1 MAEEKKNP
9 LIGAFRTPPP
19 VKPPTE
25 PVKPAIPQKITP
37 PSVGGP
43 LKATA
48 DNKTVPPIVTPTDE
62 KKSAEKKPSEQV
74 VPTAQENKVDKSKA
88 VTPEKAEDKSK
99 ATTPEKPDDKS
110 KTATPEKPDDKGKAA
125 TPEKSEDKGKAI
137 TPEKLDDKGKA
148 ITPEK
153 PDDKAKVVAPEK
165 PDNKGKTA
173 TLEKPDDKGKT
184 ATPEKP
190 DDKAKPATPEKPDD
204 KGKAVAP
211 EKSDDKGKAVA
222 PEKSDDK
229 GKAVAPEKP
238 DNKGKSTVSEK
249 PAAQDKSNDK
259 DKPTAPEKKDDKSKA
274 DAVEP
279 NSSDTIPDDFK
290 LDIVPQGGITEV
302 VMLPLSQIDDFENHP
317 FPVVDDKEMDELVES
332 VKRFGVLEATT
343 VIPSEKA
350 PGRYEMVAGHRRK
363 HACLLA
369 GKTEVPAIIRHM
381 DRDTAIL
388 YMIDTNLKRKD
399 LTPMQKARIYVMKLE
414 AMKRKNGRPT
424 KEDIAAGRVPMRE
437 DGVTP
442 MRADEQLAKE
452 TGESRATIQRLTRL
466 TKLEPELQEMVDKK
480 VLPVNTAAD
489 ISFLKKDEQKT
500 LANAIQK
507 EDKIPSGTQAAE
519 LKKASQAGSLTPEKI
534 ERTVA
539 PTKREEIPPLK
550 VTFSEEELRPY
561 FPNKR
566 TTLPDVKLA
575 VFEGLKMRQMAIER
589 KAQAAAKS
597 TPDKKAPTR

>member
-43 LKATA
+43 LKATL
-48 DNKTVPPIVTPTDE
+48 
-62 KKSAEKKPSEQV
+62 
-74 VPTAQENKVDKSKA
+74 
-88 VTPEKAEDKSK
+88 
-99 ATTPEKPDDKS
+99 
-110 KTATPEKPDDKGKAA
+110 PEKPDDKGKAA
-125 TPEKSEDKGKAI
+125 TPEKSEDKGKA
-137 TPEKLDDKGKA
+137 A
-148 ITPEK
+148 VSEK
-153 PDDKAKVVAPEK
+153 PDG
-165 PDNKGKTA
+165 KGKSTVP
-173 TLEKPDDKGKT
+173 EKPDDKGKT
-184 ATPEKP
+184 TVPEKP
-190 DDKAKPATPEKPDD
+190 ANK
-204 KGKAVAP
+204 
-211 EKSDDKGKAVA
+211 
-222 PEKSDDK
+222 
-229 GKAVAPEKP
+229 
-238 DNKGKSTVSEK
+238 DN
-249 PAAQDKSNDK
+249 PAAQDKPNDK
-259 DKPTAPEKKDDKSKA
+259 DKPAALEKKGDKSKA
-274 DAVEP
+274 DAGEP
-279 NSSDTIPDDFK
+279 NNSDTIPDDFK

>member
-25 PVKPAIPQKITP
+25 PVKPAILQKITP

-48 DNKTVPPIVTPTDE
+48 DNKTVPPIVTPADE
-62 KKSAEKKPSEQV
+62 KKSAEKKPSEQA
-74 VPTAQENKVDKSKA
+74 VPTARENKVDKSKA

-99 ATTPEKPDDKS
+99 ATTSEKLEDKGKTATPEKPDDKG
-110 KTATPEKPDDKGKAA
+110 KTVMPEKPDDKAKSATLEKPDDKGKAA
-125 TPEKSEDKGKAI
+125 TPEKSEDKGKA
-137 TPEKLDDKGKA
+137 A
-148 ITPEK
+148 VSEK
-153 PDDKAKVVAPEK
+153 PD
-165 PDNKGKTA
+165 G
-173 TLEKPDDKGKT
+173 
-184 ATPEKP
+184 
-190 DDKAKPATPEKPDD
+190 
-204 KGKAVAP
+204 
-211 EKSDDKGKAVA
+211 
-222 PEKSDDK
+222 
-229 GKAVAPEKP
+229 
-238 DNKGKSTVSEK
+238 KGKSTVSEK
-249 PAAQDKSNDK
+249 SDDKGKTTVPEKPADKDNLAAQDKSNDR
-259 DKPTAPEKKDDKSKA
+259 DKPAAPEKKDDKSKA
-274 DAVEP
+274 DAGEP
-279 NSSDTIPDDFK
+279 NNSDTIPDDFK
-290 LDIVPQGGITEV
+290 LDIVPQGGMTEV

-519 LKKASQAGSLTPEKI
+519 LKKASQAGSLTLEKI

>member
-48 DNKTVPPIVTPTDE
+48 DNKTVPPITTPADE
-62 KKSAEKKPSEQV
+62 KKPEKKKPSEQAI
-74 VPTAQENKVDKSKA
+74 PTAQENKADKNKA

-99 ATTPEKPDDKS
+99 AT
-110 KTATPEKPDDKGKAA
+110 APEKPDDKGKTAALEKPDDKAKVA
-125 TPEKSEDKGKAI
+125 TPEKSEDKGKTTI
-137 TPEKLDDKGKA
+137 PEKIDDKGKA
-148 ITPEK
+148 ALPEK
-153 PDDKAKVVAPEK
+153 PDD
-165 PDNKGKTA
+165 KGKTA

-190 DDKAKPATPEKPDD
+190 DDK
-204 KGKAVAP
+204 GKAVAP
-211 EKSDDKGKAVA
+211 EKSDDK
-222 PEKSDDK
+222 S
-229 GKAVAPEKP
+229 KAVAPEKP
-238 DNKGKSTVSEK
+238 DNKGKATVSEK
-249 PAAQDKSNDK
+249 PIAQDKPSDK
-259 DKPTAPEKKDDKSKA
+259 DKSAAPEKKDDKSKA
-274 DAVEP
+274 DAGEP
-279 NSSDTIPDDFK
+279 NNSDTIPDDFK
-290 LDIVPQGGITEV
+290 LDIVPQGGMTEV

>member
-25 PVKPAIPQKITP
+25 SVKPAIPQKITP

-153 PDDKAKVVAPEK
+153 PDDKAKAVAPEK

-173 TLEKPDDKGKT
+173 TLEKSDDKGKT
-184 ATPEKP
+184 
-190 DDKAKPATPEKPDD
+190 ATPEKPDD

-211 EKSDDKGKAVA
+211 EKSDDKC
-222 PEKSDDK
+222 
-229 GKAVAPEKP
+229 KAVAPEKP
-238 DNKGKSTVSEK
+238 DNKGKATVSEK

-290 LDIVPQGGITEV
+290 LDIVPQGGMTEV

-343 VIPSEKA
+343 VIPSEKV

-489 ISFLKKDEQKT
+489 ISFLKRDEQKT

>member
-25 PVKPAIPQKITP
+25 PVKPVIPQKITP
-37 PSVGGP
+37 PSVGGM

-62 KKSAEKKPSEQV
+62 KKSAEKKPSEQA

-99 ATTPEKPDDKS
+99 ATTPEKPEDKGKTAPPEKSDDKG
-110 KTATPEKPDDKGKAA
+110 KTIMPEKPDDKAKAVAPEKPDDKAKSAALEKPDGKGKSTVPEKPDDKGK
-125 TPEKSEDKGKAI
+125 T
-137 TPEKLDDKGKA
+137 TV
-148 ITPEK
+148 PEK
-153 PDDKAKVVAPEK
+153 PADK
-165 PDNKGKTA
+165 D
-173 TLEKPDDKGKT
+173 
-184 ATPEKP
+184 
-190 DDKAKPATPEKPDD
+190 
-204 KGKAVAP
+204 
-211 EKSDDKGKAVA
+211 
-222 PEKSDDK
+222 
-229 GKAVAPEKP
+229 
-238 DNKGKSTVSEK
+238 K

-259 DKPTAPEKKDDKSKA
+259 DKSAAPEKKDDKSKA
-274 DAVEP
+274 DAGEP
-279 NSSDTIPDDFK
+279 NNSDTIPDDFK
-290 LDIVPQGGITEV
+290 LDIVPQGGMTEV

>member
-48 DNKTVPPIVTPTDE
+48 DNKTVPPITTPADE
-62 KKSAEKKPSEQV
+62 KKPEEKKPSEQAI
-74 VPTAQENKVDKSKA
+74 PTAQENKADKNKA

-99 ATTPEKPDDKS
+99 AT
-110 KTATPEKPDDKGKAA
+110 APEKPDDKGKTAALEKPDDKAKVA
-125 TPEKSEDKGKAI
+125 TPEKSEDKGKTTI
-137 TPEKLDDKGKA
+137 PEKIDDKGKA
-148 ITPEK
+148 ALPEK
-153 PDDKAKVVAPEK
+153 PDD
-165 PDNKGKTA
+165 KGKTA

-190 DDKAKPATPEKPDD
+190 DDKAK
-204 KGKAVAP
+204 AVAP
-211 EKSDDKGKAVA
+211 EKSDDK
-222 PEKSDDK
+222 S
-229 GKAVAPEKP
+229 KAVAPEKP
-238 DNKGKSTVSEK
+238 DNKGKATVSEK
-249 PAAQDKSNDK
+249 PIAQDKPSDK
-259 DKPTAPEKKDDKSKA
+259 DKSAAPEKKDDKSKA
-274 DAVEP
+274 DAGEP
-279 NSSDTIPDDFK
+279 NNSDTIPDDFK
-290 LDIVPQGGITEV
+290 LDIVPQGGMTEV

>member
-48 DNKTVPPIVTPTDE
+48 DNKTVPPIVTLTDE
-62 KKSAEKKPSEQV
+62 KKSAEKKPSEQA

-99 ATTPEKPDDKS
+99 ATTSEKLEDKG
-110 KTATPEKPDDKGKAA
+110 KTATPEKPDD
-125 TPEKSEDKGKAI
+125 
-137 TPEKLDDKGKA
+137 
-148 ITPEK
+148 
-153 PDDKAKVVAPEK
+153 
-165 PDNKGKTA
+165 KGKTA

-204 KGKAVAP
+204 KGKAVALEKPDDKGKTATP
-211 EKSDDKGKAVA
+211 EKPDDKGKAVA

-229 GKAVAPEKP
+229 SKAVAPEKP
-238 DNKGKSTVSEK
+238 DNKGKATVSEK
-249 PAAQDKSNDK
+249 PIAQDKPSDK
-259 DKPTAPEKKDDKSKA
+259 DKSAAPEKKDDKSKA
-274 DAVEP
+274 DAGEP
-279 NSSDTIPDDFK
+279 NNSDTIPDDFK
-290 LDIVPQGGITEV
+290 LDIVPQGGMTEV

>member
-88 VTPEKAEDKSK
+88 VTPEK
-99 ATTPEKPDDKS
+99 PDDKG
-110 KTATPEKPDDKGKAA
+110 KATLPEKPDDKGKAA
-125 TPEKSEDKGKAI
+125 TPEKSEDKGKA
-137 TPEKLDDKGKA
+137 A
-148 ITPEK
+148 VSEK
-153 PDDKAKVVAPEK
+153 PDG
-165 PDNKGKTA
+165 KGKSTVP
-173 TLEKPDDKGKT
+173 EKPDDKGKT
-184 ATPEKP
+184 TVPEKP
-190 DDKAKPATPEKPDD
+190 ANK
-204 KGKAVAP
+204 
-211 EKSDDKGKAVA
+211 
-222 PEKSDDK
+222 
-229 GKAVAPEKP
+229 
-238 DNKGKSTVSEK
+238 DN
-249 PAAQDKSNDK
+249 PAAQDKPNDK
-259 DKPTAPEKKDDKSKA
+259 DKPAALVKKDDKSKA
-274 DAVEP
+274 DAGEP
-279 NSSDTIPDDFK
+279 NISDTIPDDFK
-290 LDIVPQGGITEV
+290 LDIVPQGGMTEV

-343 VIPSEKA
+343 VIPSEKV

>member
-25 PVKPAIPQKITP
+25 PVKPASPQKITP

-43 LKATA
+43 PKATA
-48 DNKTVPPIVTPTDE
+48 DNKTVPPITTPADE
-62 KKSAEKKPSEQV
+62 KKPEEKKPSEQAI
-74 VPTAQENKVDKSKA
+74 PTAQENKADKNKA

-99 ATTPEKPDDKS
+99 ATTPEKPDDKG
-110 KTATPEKPDDKGKAA
+110 KTAALEKPDDKAKVA
-125 TPEKSEDKGKAI
+125 TPEKSEDKGKTTI
-137 TPEKLDDKGKA
+137 PEKIDDKGKA
-148 ITPEK
+148 ALPEK
-153 PDDKAKVVAPEK
+153 PDD
-165 PDNKGKTA
+165 KGKTA

-190 DDKAKPATPEKPDD
+190 DDK
-204 KGKAVAP
+204 GKAVAP
-211 EKSDDKGKAVA
+211 EKSDDK
-222 PEKSDDK
+222 S
-229 GKAVAPEKP
+229 KAVAPEKP
-238 DNKGKSTVSEK
+238 DNKGKATVSEK
-249 PAAQDKSNDK
+249 PIAQDKPSDK
-259 DKPTAPEKKDDKSKA
+259 DKSAAPEKKDDKSKA
-274 DAVEP
+274 DAGEP
-279 NSSDTIPDDFK
+279 NNSDTIPDDFK
-290 LDIVPQGGITEV
+290 LDIVPQGGMTEV

>member
-1 MAEEKKNP
+1 MVEEKKNP

-48 DNKTVPPIVTPTDE
+48 DNKTVPPIVTPADE
-62 KKSAEKKPSEQV
+62 KKSAEKNPSEQA

-99 ATTPEKPDDKS
+99 ATTS
-110 KTATPEKPDDKGKAA
+110 
-125 TPEKSEDKGKAI
+125 
-137 TPEKLDDKGKA
+137 EKL
-148 ITPEK
+148 E
-153 PDDKAKVVAPEK
+153 
-165 PDNKGKTA
+165 
-173 TLEKPDDKGKT
+173 DKGKT

-190 DDKAKPATPEKPDD
+190 DDKGKTITPEKPDD
-204 KGKAVAP
+204 KGKTITP
-211 EKSDDKGKAVA
+211 EKTDDKGKATV
-222 PEKSDDK
+222 
-229 GKAVAPEKP
+229 PEKP
-238 DNKGKSTVSEK
+238 DGKGKSTVPEKPDGKGKSTVPEKPDDKGRTTVPEKPADKDK

-259 DKPTAPEKKDDKSKA
+259 DKSAAPEKKDDKSTA
-274 DAVEP
+274 GAGEP
-279 NSSDTIPDDFK
+279 NNSDTIPDDFK
-290 LDIVPQGGITEV
+290 LDIVPQGGMTEV

-343 VIPSEKA
+343 VIPSEKV

>member
-62 KKSAEKKPSEQV
+62 KKSAEKKPSEQA

-99 ATTPEKPDDKS
+99 ATTSEKLEDKG
-110 KTATPEKPDDKGKAA
+110 KTATPEKPDDKG
-125 TPEKSEDKGKAI
+125 TTVMPEKPDDKAKSAAL
-137 TPEKLDDKGKA
+137 EKPDDKGKA

-153 PDDKAKVVAPEK
+153 PDDK
-165 PDNKGKTA
+165 
-173 TLEKPDDKGKT
+173 
-184 ATPEKP
+184 
-190 DDKAKPATPEKPDD
+190 
-204 KGKAVAP
+204 GKATVP
-211 EKSDDKGKAVA
+211 EKSDDKGKAA
-222 PEKSDDK
+222 TPDKSEDK
-229 GKAVAPEKP
+229 GKAAISEKP
-238 DNKGKSTVSEK
+238 DGKGKSTVPEKPDDKGRTTVPEKPADKDK

-259 DKPTAPEKKDDKSKA
+259 DKSAAPEKKDDKSKA
-274 DAVEP
+274 DAGEP
-279 NSSDTIPDDFK
+279 NNSDTIPDDFK
-290 LDIVPQGGITEV
+290 LDIVPQGGMTEV

-343 VIPSEKA
+343 VIPSEKV

>member
-153 PDDKAKVVAPEK
+153 PDDKAKAVAPEK

-211 EKSDDKGKAVA
+211 EKSDDKGKA
-222 PEKSDDK
+222 
-229 GKAVAPEKP
+229 
-238 DNKGKSTVSEK
+238 TVSEK

>member
-99 ATTPEKPDDKS
+99 A
-110 KTATPEKPDDKGKAA
+110 A

-153 PDDKAKVVAPEK
+153 PDDKAKAVAPEK

-184 ATPEKP
+184 
-190 DDKAKPATPEKPDD
+190 ATPEKPDD

-238 DNKGKSTVSEK
+238 DNTGKATVSEK
-249 PAAQDKSNDK
+249 PAAQDKSNGK

-290 LDIVPQGGITEV
+290 LDIVPQGGMTEV

>member
-25 PVKPAIPQKITP
+25 PVKPVIPQKITP
-37 PSVGGP
+37 PSVGGM

-62 KKSAEKKPSEQV
+62 KKSAEKKPSEQA

-99 ATTPEKPDDKS
+99 ATTPEKPEDKGKTAPPEKSDDKG
-110 KTATPEKPDDKGKAA
+110 KTIMPEKPDDKAKAVAPEKPDDKAKSAALEKPDGKGKSTVPEKPDDKGK
-125 TPEKSEDKGKAI
+125 TTVP
-137 TPEKLDDKGKA
+137 
-148 ITPEK
+148 
-153 PDDKAKVVAPEK
+153 
-165 PDNKGKTA
+165 
-173 TLEKPDDKGKT
+173 EKPDDKGKT
-184 ATPEKP
+184 TVPEKP
-190 DDKAKPATPEKPDD
+190 ADKD
-204 KGKAVAP
+204 
-211 EKSDDKGKAVA
+211 
-222 PEKSDDK
+222 
-229 GKAVAPEKP
+229 
-238 DNKGKSTVSEK
+238 K

-259 DKPTAPEKKDDKSKA
+259 DKSAAPEKKDDKSKA
-274 DAVEP
+274 DAGEP
-279 NSSDTIPDDFK
+279 NNSDTIPDDFK
-290 LDIVPQGGITEV
+290 LDIVPQGGMTEV

>member
-1 MAEEKKNP
+1 MAEEKKHP

-25 PVKPAIPQKITP
+25 PVKPAILQKITP

-48 DNKTVPPIVTPTDE
+48 DNKTVPPIVTPADE
-62 KKSAEKKPSEQV
+62 KKSAEKKPSEQA
-74 VPTAQENKVDKSKA
+74 VPTARENKVDKSKA

-99 ATTPEKPDDKS
+99 ATTSEKLEDKGKTATPEKPDDKG
-110 KTATPEKPDDKGKAA
+110 KTVMPEKPDDKAKAVAPEKPDDKAKSATLEKPDDKGKAA
-125 TPEKSEDKGKAI
+125 TPEKSEDKGKA
-137 TPEKLDDKGKA
+137 A
-148 ITPEK
+148 VSEK
-153 PDDKAKVVAPEK
+153 PDA
-165 PDNKGKTA
+165 
-173 TLEKPDDKGKT
+173 
-184 ATPEKP
+184 
-190 DDKAKPATPEKPDD
+190 
-204 KGKAVAP
+204 
-211 EKSDDKGKAVA
+211 
-222 PEKSDDK
+222 
-229 GKAVAPEKP
+229 
-238 DNKGKSTVSEK
+238 KGKSTVSEK
-249 PAAQDKSNDK
+249 SDDKGKTTVPEKPADKDNLAAQDKSNDR
-259 DKPTAPEKKDDKSKA
+259 DKPAAPEKKDDKSKA
-274 DAVEP
+274 DAGEP
-279 NSSDTIPDDFK
+279 NNSDTIPDDFK
-290 LDIVPQGGITEV
+290 LDIVPQGGMTEV

>member
-9 LIGAFRTPPP
+9 LIGAFRTPSP

-62 KKSAEKKPSEQV
+62 KKSAEKKPSEQA

-99 ATTPEKPDDKS
+99 ATTSEKLEDKG
-110 KTATPEKPDDKGKAA
+110 KTATPEKPDDKG
-125 TPEKSEDKGKAI
+125 TTVMPEKPDDKAKSAAL
-137 TPEKLDDKGKA
+137 EKPDDKGKA

-153 PDDKAKVVAPEK
+153 PDDK
-165 PDNKGKTA
+165 GKA
-173 TLEKPDDKGKT
+173 TV
-184 ATPEKP
+184 
-190 DDKAKPATPEKPDD
+190 PEKPDD
-204 KGKAVAP
+204 KGKAATP
-211 EKSDDKGKAVA
+211 DKSEDKGKAA
-222 PEKSDDK
+222 IS
-229 GKAVAPEKP
+229 EKP
-238 DNKGKSTVSEK
+238 DGKGKSTVPEKPDDKGRTTVPEKPADKDK

-259 DKPTAPEKKDDKSKA
+259 DKSAAPEKKDDKSKA
-274 DAVEP
+274 DAGEP
-279 NSSDTIPDDFK
+279 NNSDTIPDDFK
-290 LDIVPQGGITEV
+290 LDIVPQGGMTEV

-343 VIPSEKA
+343 VIPSEKV

>member
-1 MAEEKKNP
+1 MAEDKKFP

-62 KKSAEKKPSEQV
+62 KKSAEKKPSEQA
-74 VPTAQENKVDKSKA
+74 VPTAQENKVDKSKV
-88 VTPEKAEDKSK
+88 VTPEKA
-99 ATTPEKPDDKS
+99 
-110 KTATPEKPDDKGKAA
+110 
-125 TPEKSEDKGKAI
+125 
-137 TPEKLDDKGKA
+137 DDKGKA

-153 PDDKAKVVAPEK
+153 PDDKGKAATPDKSEDKGKAAISEK
-165 PDNKGKTA
+165 PDGKGKSTV
-173 TLEKPDDKGKT
+173 
-184 ATPEKP
+184 
-190 DDKAKPATPEKPDD
+190 PEKPDD
-204 KGKAVAP
+204 KGRTTV
-211 EKSDDKGKAVA
+211 
-222 PEKSDDK
+222 
-229 GKAVAPEKP
+229 PEKP
-238 DNKGKSTVSEK
+238 ADKDK

-259 DKPTAPEKKDDKSKA
+259 DKSAAPEKKDDKSKA
-274 DAVEP
+274 DAGEP
-279 NSSDTIPDDFK
+279 NNSDTIPDDFK
-290 LDIVPQGGITEV
+290 LDIVPQGGMTEV

-317 FPVVDDKEMDELVES
+317 FPVEDDKEMDELVES
-332 VKRFGVLEATT
+332 DKRFGVLETTT
-343 VIPSEKA
+343 VIPSEKV

-369 GKTEVPAIIRHM
+369 GKTEVPASIRHM
-381 DRDTAIL
+381 YLDTAIL
-388 YMIDTNLKRKD
+388 YKIDTNLKRKD

-539 PTKREEIPPLK
+539 PPKREEIPPLK

>member
-9 LIGAFRTPPP
+9 LIGAFRTPSP

-62 KKSAEKKPSEQV
+62 KKSAEKKPSEQA
-74 VPTAQENKVDKSKA
+74 VPTAQENKVDKSKV
-88 VTPEKAEDKSK
+88 VTPEKADDKSK
-99 ATTPEKPDDKS
+99 ATTPEKPEDEGKTATPEKSDDKV
-110 KTATPEKPDDKGKAA
+110 KAITPEKPDDKGKAA
-125 TPEKSEDKGKAI
+125 TPDKSEDKGKA
-137 TPEKLDDKGKA
+137 A
-148 ITPEK
+148 ISEK
-153 PDDKAKVVAPEK
+153 PDG
-165 PDNKGKTA
+165 KGKSTV
-173 TLEKPDDKGKT
+173 
-184 ATPEKP
+184 
-190 DDKAKPATPEKPDD
+190 PEKPDD
-204 KGKAVAP
+204 KGRTTV
-211 EKSDDKGKAVA
+211 
-222 PEKSDDK
+222 
-229 GKAVAPEKP
+229 PEKP
-238 DNKGKSTVSEK
+238 ADKDK

-259 DKPTAPEKKDDKSKA
+259 DKSAAPEKKDDKSKA
-274 DAVEP
+274 DAGEP
-279 NSSDTIPDDFK
+279 NNSDTIPDDFK
-290 LDIVPQGGITEV
+290 LDIVPQGGMTEV

-343 VIPSEKA
+343 VIPSEKV

>member
-48 DNKTVPPIVTPTDE
+48 DNKTVPPIVTPADE
-62 KKSAEKKPSEQV
+62 KKSAEKKPSEQA
-74 VPTAQENKVDKSKA
+74 VPTARENKVDKSKA

-99 ATTPEKPDDKS
+99 ATTSEKLEDKGKTATPEKPDDKG
-110 KTATPEKPDDKGKAA
+110 KTVMPEKPDDKAKAVAPEKPDDKAKSATLEKPDDKGKAA
-125 TPEKSEDKGKAI
+125 TPEKSEDKGKA
-137 TPEKLDDKGKA
+137 A
-148 ITPEK
+148 VSEK
-153 PDDKAKVVAPEK
+153 PD
-165 PDNKGKTA
+165 G
-173 TLEKPDDKGKT
+173 
-184 ATPEKP
+184 
-190 DDKAKPATPEKPDD
+190 
-204 KGKAVAP
+204 
-211 EKSDDKGKAVA
+211 
-222 PEKSDDK
+222 
-229 GKAVAPEKP
+229 
-238 DNKGKSTVSEK
+238 KGKSTVSEK
-249 PAAQDKSNDK
+249 SDDKGKTTVPEKPADKDNLAAQDKSNDR
-259 DKPTAPEKKDDKSKA
+259 DKPAAPEKKDDKSKA
-274 DAVEP
+274 DAGEP
-279 NSSDTIPDDFK
+279 NNSDTIPDDFK
-290 LDIVPQGGITEV
+290 LDIVPQGGMTEV

>member
-9 LIGAFRTPPP
+9 LIGAFRTPSP

-25 PVKPAIPQKITP
+25 PVKPAIPQKIKP

-62 KKSAEKKPSEQV
+62 KKSAEKKPSEQA
-74 VPTAQENKVDKSKA
+74 VPTALENKVDKSKV
-88 VTPEKAEDKSK
+88 VTPEKADDKSK
-99 ATTPEKPDDKS
+99 ATTPEKPEDEG
-110 KTATPEKPDDKGKAA
+110 KTATPEKSDDKGK
-125 TPEKSEDKGKAI
+125 TIMPEKPDDKAKAVA
-137 TPEKLDDKGKA
+137 PEKPDDKAKSAALEKPDDKGKA

-153 PDDKAKVVAPEK
+153 PDDKGKAATPDKSEDKGKAAISEK
-165 PDNKGKTA
+165 PDGKGKSTV
-173 TLEKPDDKGKT
+173 
-184 ATPEKP
+184 
-190 DDKAKPATPEKPDD
+190 PEKPDD
-204 KGKAVAP
+204 KGRTTV
-211 EKSDDKGKAVA
+211 
-222 PEKSDDK
+222 
-229 GKAVAPEKP
+229 PEKP
-238 DNKGKSTVSEK
+238 ADKDK

-259 DKPTAPEKKDDKSKA
+259 DKSAAPEKKDDKSKA
-274 DAVEP
+274 DAGEP
-279 NSSDTIPDDFK
+279 NNSDTIPDDFK
-290 LDIVPQGGITEV
+290 LDIVPQGGMTEV

-343 VIPSEKA
+343 VIPSEKV

-589 KAQAAAKS
+589 KAQATAKS

>member
-1 MAEEKKNP
+1 M
-9 LIGAFRTPPP
+9 
-19 VKPPTE
+19 
-25 PVKPAIPQKITP
+25 
-37 PSVGGP
+37 
-43 LKATA
+43 
-48 DNKTVPPIVTPTDE
+48 
-62 KKSAEKKPSEQV
+62 
-74 VPTAQENKVDKSKA
+74 DKSKA

-153 PDDKAKVVAPEK
+153 PDDKAKAVAPEK

-238 DNKGKSTVSEK
+238 DNKGKATVSEK

>member
-125 TPEKSEDKGKAI
+125 TPEK
-137 TPEKLDDKGKA
+137 
-148 ITPEK
+148 
-153 PDDKAKVVAPEK
+153 PDDKAKAVAPEK

-190 DDKAKPATPEKPDD
+190 DDKAKPATPEKP
-204 KGKAVAP
+204 
-211 EKSDDKGKAVA
+211 DDKGKAVA

>member
-9 LIGAFRTPPP
+9 LIGAFRTPSP

-62 KKSAEKKPSEQV
+62 KKSAEKKPSEQA

-99 ATTPEKPDDKS
+99 ATTSEKLEDKG
-110 KTATPEKPDDKGKAA
+110 KTATPEKPDDKG
-125 TPEKSEDKGKAI
+125 TTVMPEKPDDKAKSAAL
-137 TPEKLDDKGKA
+137 EKPDDKGKA

-153 PDDKAKVVAPEK
+153 PDDKCK
-165 PDNKGKTA
+165 A
-173 TLEKPDDKGKT
+173 TV
-184 ATPEKP
+184 
-190 DDKAKPATPEKPDD
+190 PEKPDD
-204 KGKAVAP
+204 KGKAATP
-211 EKSDDKGKAVA
+211 DKSEDKGKAA
-222 PEKSDDK
+222 IS
-229 GKAVAPEKP
+229 EKP
-238 DNKGKSTVSEK
+238 DGKGKSTVPEKPDDKGRTTVPEKPADKDK

-259 DKPTAPEKKDDKSKA
+259 DKSAAPEKKDDKSKA
-274 DAVEP
+274 DAGEP
-279 NSSDTIPDDFK
+279 NNSDTIPDDFK
-290 LDIVPQGGITEV
+290 LDIVPQGGMTEV

-343 VIPSEKA
+343 VIPSEKV

>member
-99 ATTPEKPDDKS
+99 A
-110 KTATPEKPDDKGKAA
+110 A

-153 PDDKAKVVAPEK
+153 PDDKAKAVAPEK

-190 DDKAKPATPEKPDD
+190 DDK
-204 KGKAVAP
+204 GKAVAP
-211 EKSDDKGKAVA
+211 EKSDDEGKAVA

-238 DNKGKSTVSEK
+238 DNTGKATVSEK
-249 PAAQDKSNDK
+249 PAAQDKSNGK

-290 LDIVPQGGITEV
+290 LDIVPQGGMTEV

>member
-25 PVKPAIPQKITP
+25 PVKPAILQKITP

-48 DNKTVPPIVTPTDE
+48 DNKTVPPIVTPADE
-62 KKSAEKKPSEQV
+62 KKSAEKKPSEQA
-74 VPTAQENKVDKSKA
+74 VPTARENKVDKSKA

-99 ATTPEKPDDKS
+99 ATTSEKLEDKGKTATPEKPDDKG
-110 KTATPEKPDDKGKAA
+110 KTVMPEKPDDKAKAVAPEKPDDKAKSATLEKPDDKGKAA
-125 TPEKSEDKGKAI
+125 TPEKSEDKGKA
-137 TPEKLDDKGKA
+137 A
-148 ITPEK
+148 VSEK
-153 PDDKAKVVAPEK
+153 PD
-165 PDNKGKTA
+165 G
-173 TLEKPDDKGKT
+173 
-184 ATPEKP
+184 
-190 DDKAKPATPEKPDD
+190 
-204 KGKAVAP
+204 
-211 EKSDDKGKAVA
+211 
-222 PEKSDDK
+222 
-229 GKAVAPEKP
+229 
-238 DNKGKSTVSEK
+238 KGKSTVSEK
-249 PAAQDKSNDK
+249 SDDKGKTTVPEKPADKDNLAAQDKSNDR
-259 DKPTAPEKKDDKSKA
+259 DKPAAPEKKDDKSKA
-274 DAVEP
+274 DAGEP
-279 NSSDTIPDDFK
+279 NNSDTIPDDFK
-290 LDIVPQGGITEV
+290 LDIVPQGGMTEV

-597 TPDKKAPTR
+597 TPDKNAPTR

>member
-19 VKPPTE
+19 VKPPTG

-48 DNKTVPPIVTPTDE
+48 DNKTVPPIVTPADE
-62 KKSAEKKPSEQV
+62 KKSAEKKPSEQA

-99 ATTPEKPDDKS
+99 ATTSEKLEDKGKTATPEKPDDKGTTVMPEKPDDKAKS
-110 KTATPEKPDDKGKAA
+110 ATLEKPDDKGKTATPEKPDDKGKATLPEKPDDKGKAA
-125 TPEKSEDKGKAI
+125 TPEKSEDKGKAAVS
-137 TPEKLDDKGKA
+137 EKSDGKGKS
-148 ITPEK
+148 TVP
-153 PDDKAKVVAPEK
+153 
-165 PDNKGKTA
+165 
-173 TLEKPDDKGKT
+173 EKPDDKGKT
-184 ATPEKP
+184 TVPEKP
-190 DDKAKPATPEKPDD
+190 ANK
-204 KGKAVAP
+204 
-211 EKSDDKGKAVA
+211 
-222 PEKSDDK
+222 
-229 GKAVAPEKP
+229 
-238 DNKGKSTVSEK
+238 DN
-249 PAAQDKSNDK
+249 PAAQDKPNDK
-259 DKPTAPEKKDDKSKA
+259 DKPAALEKKDDKSKA
-274 DAVEP
+274 DAGKP
-279 NSSDTIPDDFK
+279 NNSDTIPDDFK

>member
-125 TPEKSEDKGKAI
+125 TPEK
-137 TPEKLDDKGKA
+137 
-148 ITPEK
+148 
-153 PDDKAKVVAPEK
+153 PDDKAKAVAPEK

>member
-153 PDDKAKVVAPEK
+153 PDDKAKAVAPEK

-173 TLEKPDDKGKT
+173 TLEKPDDK
-184 ATPEKP
+184 
-190 DDKAKPATPEKPDD
+190 AKPATPEKP
-204 KGKAVAP
+204 
-211 EKSDDKGKAVA
+211 DDKGKAVA

>member
-99 ATTPEKPDDKS
+99 ATAPEKPDDKS

-153 PDDKAKVVAPEK
+153 PDDKAKAVAPEK

-173 TLEKPDDKGKT
+173 TLEKPDDKGK
-184 ATPEKP
+184 A
-190 DDKAKPATPEKPDD
+190 ATPEKPDD

-222 PEKSDDK
+222 PEKPDNT
-229 GKAVAPEKP
+229 GKA
-238 DNKGKSTVSEK
+238 TVSEK
-249 PAAQDKSNDK
+249 PAAQDKSNGK
-259 DKPTAPEKKDDKSKA
+259 DKPAAPEKKDDKSKA
-274 DAVEP
+274 DAGEP
-279 NSSDTIPDDFK
+279 NNSDTIPDDFK
-290 LDIVPQGGITEV
+290 LDIVPQGGMTEV

>member
-25 PVKPAIPQKITP
+25 PVKPVIPQKITP
-37 PSVGGP
+37 PSVGGM

-62 KKSAEKKPSEQV
+62 KKSAEKKPSEQA

-99 ATTPEKPDDKS
+99 ATTPEKPEDKGKTAPPEKSDDKG
-110 KTATPEKPDDKGKAA
+110 KTIMPEKPDDKAKAVAPEKPDDKAKSAALEKPDGKGKSTVPEKPDDKGK
-125 TPEKSEDKGKAI
+125 TTVP
-137 TPEKLDDKGKA
+137 
-148 ITPEK
+148 
-153 PDDKAKVVAPEK
+153 
-165 PDNKGKTA
+165 
-173 TLEKPDDKGKT
+173 EKPDDKGKT
-184 ATPEKP
+184 TVPEKP
-190 DDKAKPATPEKPDD
+190 ADKD
-204 KGKAVAP
+204 
-211 EKSDDKGKAVA
+211 
-222 PEKSDDK
+222 
-229 GKAVAPEKP
+229 
-238 DNKGKSTVSEK
+238 K

-259 DKPTAPEKKDDKSKA
+259 DKSAAPEKKDDKSKA
-274 DAVEP
+274 DAGEP
-279 NSSDTIPDDFK
+279 NNSDTIPDDFK
-290 LDIVPQGGITEV
+290 LDIVPQGGMTEV

-317 FPVVDDKEMDELVES
+317 FPVVDDTEMDELVES

>member
-1 MAEEKKNP
+1 MAEEKKSP

-25 PVKPAIPQKITP
+25 PVKPAILQKITP

-48 DNKTVPPIVTPTDE
+48 DNKTVPPIVTPADE
-62 KKSAEKKPSEQV
+62 KKSAEKKPSEQA
-74 VPTAQENKVDKSKA
+74 VPTARENKVDKSKA

-99 ATTPEKPDDKS
+99 ATTSEKLEDKGKTATPEKPDDKG
-110 KTATPEKPDDKGKAA
+110 KTVMPEKPDDKAKAVAPEKPDDKAKSATLEKPDDKGKAA
-125 TPEKSEDKGKAI
+125 TPEKSEDKGTA
-137 TPEKLDDKGKA
+137 A
-148 ITPEK
+148 VSEK
-153 PDDKAKVVAPEK
+153 PD
-165 PDNKGKTA
+165 G
-173 TLEKPDDKGKT
+173 
-184 ATPEKP
+184 
-190 DDKAKPATPEKPDD
+190 
-204 KGKAVAP
+204 
-211 EKSDDKGKAVA
+211 
-222 PEKSDDK
+222 
-229 GKAVAPEKP
+229 
-238 DNKGKSTVSEK
+238 KGKSTVSEK
-249 PAAQDKSNDK
+249 SDDKGKTTVPEKPADKDNLAAQDKSNDR
-259 DKPTAPEKKDDKSKA
+259 DKPAAPEKKDDKSKA
-274 DAVEP
+274 DAGEP
-279 NSSDTIPDDFK
+279 NNSDTIPDDFK
-290 LDIVPQGGITEV
+290 LDIVPQGGMTEV

-317 FPVVDDKEMDELVES
+317 FPVVDDKEMDKLVES

>member
-110 KTATPEKPDDKGKAA
+110 KTATPEKPDDKGTAT

-153 PDDKAKVVAPEK
+153 PDDKAKAVAPEK

-173 TLEKPDDKGKT
+173 TL
-184 ATPEKP
+184 
-190 DDKAKPATPEKPDD
+190 EKPDD

-229 GKAVAPEKP
+229 GKAVAPEKSDDKGKAVAPEKP
-238 DNKGKSTVSEK
+238 DNTGKATVSEK

-259 DKPTAPEKKDDKSKA
+259 DKPAAPEKKDDKSKA
-274 DAVEP
+274 DAGEP
-279 NSSDTIPDDFK
+279 NNSDTIPDDFK
-290 LDIVPQGGITEV
+290 LDIVPQGGMTEV

-343 VIPSEKA
+343 VIPSEKV

-480 VLPVNTAAD
+480 VLPINTAAD

>member
-48 DNKTVPPIVTPTDE
+48 DNKTVPPIVTPADE
-62 KKSAEKKPSEQV
+62 KKSAEKKPSEQA

-99 ATTPEKPDDKS
+99 TTTSEKLEDKGKTATPEKPDDKGKTVMPEKPDDKAKS
-110 KTATPEKPDDKGKAA
+110 ATLEKPDDKGKTATPEKPDDKGKATLPEKPDDKGKAA
-125 TPEKSEDKGKAI
+125 TPEKSEDKGKA
-137 TPEKLDDKGKA
+137 A
-148 ITPEK
+148 VSEK
-153 PDDKAKVVAPEK
+153 PDG
-165 PDNKGKTA
+165 KGKSTVP
-173 TLEKPDDKGKT
+173 EKPDDKGKT
-184 ATPEKP
+184 TVPEKP
-190 DDKAKPATPEKPDD
+190 ANK
-204 KGKAVAP
+204 
-211 EKSDDKGKAVA
+211 
-222 PEKSDDK
+222 
-229 GKAVAPEKP
+229 
-238 DNKGKSTVSEK
+238 DN
-249 PAAQDKSNDK
+249 PAAQDKPNDK
-259 DKPTAPEKKDDKSKA
+259 DKPAALEKKDDKSKA
-274 DAVEP
+274 DAGEP
-279 NSSDTIPDDFK
+279 DNSDTIPDDFK

>member
-62 KKSAEKKPSEQV
+62 KKSAEKKPSEQA
-74 VPTAQENKVDKSKA
+74 VPTAQENKVDKSKV
-88 VTPEKAEDKSK
+88 VTPEKADDKSK
-99 ATTPEKPDDKS
+99 ATTPEKP
-110 KTATPEKPDDKGKAA
+110 E
-125 TPEKSEDKGKAI
+125 
-137 TPEKLDDKGKA
+137 
-148 ITPEK
+148 
-153 PDDKAKVVAPEK
+153 
-165 PDNKGKTA
+165 
-173 TLEKPDDKGKT
+173 DKGKT
-184 ATPEKP
+184 ATPEK
-190 DDKAKPATPEKPDD
+190 
-204 KGKAVAP
+204 
-211 EKSDDKGKAVA
+211 SDDKGMTNI
-222 PEKSDDK
+222 
-229 GKAVAPEKP
+229 PEKP
-238 DNKGKSTVSEK
+238 ADKEK
-249 PAAQDKSNDK
+249 PAAQDKTNDK
-259 DKPTAPEKKDDKSKA
+259 DKSAAPEKKDDKSKA
-274 DAVEP
+274 DAGEP
-279 NSSDTIPDDFK
+279 NNSDTIPDDFK
-290 LDIVPQGGITEV
+290 LDIVPQGGMTEV

-332 VKRFGVLEATT
+332 VKRFGVLETTT
-343 VIPSEKA
+343 VIPSEKV

>member
-48 DNKTVPPIVTPTDE
+48 DNKTVPPITTPAGE
-62 KKSAEKKPSEQV
+62 KKPEEKKPSEQAI
-74 VPTAQENKVDKSKA
+74 PAAQENKADKSKA

-99 ATTPEKPDDKS
+99 TTAPEKPGDKGKVATLKKPDDKA
-110 KTATPEKPDDKGKAA
+110 KTV
-125 TPEKSEDKGKAI
+125 

-148 ITPEK
+148 ALPEK
-153 PDDKAKVVAPEK
+153 PDDK
-165 PDNKGKTA
+165 GKTA
-173 TLEKPDDKGKT
+173 TQEKPDDKGKT

-204 KGKAVAP
+204 KGKAALP
-211 EKSDDKGKAVA
+211 EKPDDKGKAVA

-229 GKAVAPEKP
+229 GKA
-238 DNKGKSTVSEK
+238 TVSEK
-249 PAAQDKSNDK
+249 PAAQDKPSDK
-259 DKPTAPEKKDDKSKA
+259 DKPAAPEKKDDKSKA
-274 DAVEP
+274 DTGEP
-279 NSSDTIPDDFK
+279 NNSDTVPDDFK
-290 LDIVPQGGITEV
+290 LDIVPQGGMTEV

-500 LANAIQK
+500 LVNAIQK

>member
-153 PDDKAKVVAPEK
+153 PDDKAKAVAPEK

-190 DDKAKPATPEKPDD
+190 DDK
-204 KGKAVAP
+204 
-211 EKSDDKGKAVA
+211 GKAVA

-238 DNKGKSTVSEK
+238 DNTGKATVSEK

-290 LDIVPQGGITEV
+290 LDIVPQGGMTEV

>member
-48 DNKTVPPIVTPTDE
+48 DNKTVPPIVTPADE
-62 KKSAEKKPSEQV
+62 KKSAEKKPSELT

-99 ATTPEKPDDKS
+99 ATTPEKPDDKGKAITPEKPDDKGKAATPEKPDDKGKATLPEKPDDKS
-110 KTATPEKPDDKGKAA
+110 KATLPEKPDDKGKAA
-125 TPEKSEDKGKAI
+125 TPEKSEDKGKA
-137 TPEKLDDKGKA
+137 A
-148 ITPEK
+148 VSEK
-153 PDDKAKVVAPEK
+153 PDG
-165 PDNKGKTA
+165 KGKSTVP
-173 TLEKPDDKGKT
+173 EKPDDKGKT
-184 ATPEKP
+184 TVPEKP
-190 DDKAKPATPEKPDD
+190 ADKD
-204 KGKAVAP
+204 
-211 EKSDDKGKAVA
+211 
-222 PEKSDDK
+222 
-229 GKAVAPEKP
+229 
-238 DNKGKSTVSEK
+238 K

-259 DKPTAPEKKDDKSKA
+259 DKPAAPEKKDDKSKA
-274 DAVEP
+274 DAGEP
-279 NSSDTIPDDFK
+279 NNSDTIPDDFK
-290 LDIVPQGGITEV
+290 LDIVPQGGMTEV

-343 VIPSEKA
+343 VIPSEKV

-534 ERTVA
+534 EQTVA

>member
-25 PVKPAIPQKITP
+25 PVKPAILQKITP

-48 DNKTVPPIVTPTDE
+48 DNKTVPPIVTPADE
-62 KKSAEKKPSEQV
+62 KKSAEKKPSEQA
-74 VPTAQENKVDKSKA
+74 VPTARENKVDKSKA

-99 ATTPEKPDDKS
+99 ATTSEKLEDKGKTATPEKPDDKG
-110 KTATPEKPDDKGKAA
+110 KTVMPEKPDDKAKAVAPEKPDDKAKSATLEKPDDKGKAA
-125 TPEKSEDKGKAI
+125 TPEKSEDKGTA
-137 TPEKLDDKGKA
+137 A
-148 ITPEK
+148 VSEK
-153 PDDKAKVVAPEK
+153 PD
-165 PDNKGKTA
+165 G
-173 TLEKPDDKGKT
+173 
-184 ATPEKP
+184 
-190 DDKAKPATPEKPDD
+190 
-204 KGKAVAP
+204 
-211 EKSDDKGKAVA
+211 
-222 PEKSDDK
+222 
-229 GKAVAPEKP
+229 
-238 DNKGKSTVSEK
+238 KGKSTVSEK
-249 PAAQDKSNDK
+249 SADKGKTTVPEKPADKDNLAAQDKSNDR
-259 DKPTAPEKKDDKSKA
+259 DKPAAPEKKDDKSKA
-274 DAVEP
+274 DAGEP
-279 NSSDTIPDDFK
+279 NNSDTIPDDFK
-290 LDIVPQGGITEV
+290 LDIVPQGGMTEV

>member
-25 PVKPAIPQKITP
+25 PVKPAILQKITP

-48 DNKTVPPIVTPTDE
+48 DNKTVPPIVTPADE
-62 KKSAEKKPSEQV
+62 KKSAEKKPSEQA
-74 VPTAQENKVDKSKA
+74 VPTARENKVDKSKA

-99 ATTPEKPDDKS
+99 ATTSEKLEDKGKTATPEKPDDKG
-110 KTATPEKPDDKGKAA
+110 KTVMPEKPDDKAKAVAPEKPDDKAKSATLEKPDDKGKAA
-125 TPEKSEDKGKAI
+125 TPEKSEDKGKA
-137 TPEKLDDKGKA
+137 A
-148 ITPEK
+148 VSEK
-153 PDDKAKVVAPEK
+153 PD
-165 PDNKGKTA
+165 G
-173 TLEKPDDKGKT
+173 
-184 ATPEKP
+184 
-190 DDKAKPATPEKPDD
+190 
-204 KGKAVAP
+204 
-211 EKSDDKGKAVA
+211 
-222 PEKSDDK
+222 
-229 GKAVAPEKP
+229 
-238 DNKGKSTVSEK
+238 KGKSTVSEK
-249 PAAQDKSNDK
+249 SDDKGKTTVPEKPADKDNLAAQDKSNDK